1 MPVSSLEGPELVNG
15 VPSTYRAVYT
25 GRATGYT
32 ASRGRGAS
40 GLGLYYGTVAVN
52 PNQIPYGSKL
62 YITSTDG
69 RLVYGYAIATDTGG
83 AMLNGSVLVDLFMET
98 YYEAAAVGAMQVN
111 VYVI

>member
-1 MPVSSLEGPELVNG
+1 M
-15 VPSTYRAVYT
+15 
-25 GRATGYT
+25 
-32 ASRGRGAS
+32 
-40 GLGLYYGTVAVN
+40 N

-62 YITSTDG
+62 YVTSTDG

-98 YYEAAAVGAMQVN
+98 YYEAAAVGSMQVN